1 MTPVFLLSLPR
12 SGSTFVQ
19 RVLATDPAVA
29 TASEP
34 WIMLPLVYGRRGF
47 GIYAEYGQEW
57 ATVAFEDFEAR
68 LPAGAAEVD
77 EAIRRYALY
86 LYERGG
92 GGASRYFV
100 DKTPR
105 YALIVD
111 DLLRIFPDAKFVVL
125 WRNPLAVVASILETW
140 GNGGFNLHDYYID
153 LYGGLARLIQA
164 AEDEPARLCPV
175 RYEDLIETPEAA
187 WPRVFAHLGLAYE
200 RDALDRFGTIDLDA
214 RVGDQTGRRRYDR
227 PSAEP
232 LTKWRAALHN
242 PLRRRWCERYLRWIG
257 SERLLVM
264 GYRLDDLLRDLHHVP
279 ASWSGLGRDLI
290 SATRGAA
297 FGALELRMMKD
308 KFADARSVSAFVPHH

>member
-1 MTPVFLLSLPR
+1 MIPVFLLSLPR

-29 TASEP
+29 TLSEP
-34 WIMLPLVYGRRGF
+34 WIMLPLVYGQRAF

-57 ATVAFEDFEAR
+57 ATVAFEDLEAR
-68 LPAGAAEVD
+68 LPGGAADID
-77 EAIRRYALY
+77 EAMRRYALH
-86 LYERGG
+86 LYGRGAG
-92 GGASRYFV
+92 GTAGYFV

-140 GNGGFNLHDYYID
+140 GGGGFNLHDYYID
-153 LYGGLARLIQA
+153 LYGGLARLIRA
-164 AEDEPARLCPV
+164 VEVEPRRLCAV
-175 RYEDLIETPEAA
+175 RYEDLIEAPDAS
-187 WPRVFAHLGLAYE
+187 WPRVFAHLGLSYD
-200 RDALDRFGTIDLDA
+200 RHALDRFGEVDLDA

-232 LTKWRAALHN
+232 LAKWRGTLRN

-257 SERLLVM
+257 APRLEVM
-264 GYRLDDLLRDLHHVP
+264 GYRLDDLLGDLHDVP
-279 ASWSGLGRDLI
+279 PSWSGFGRDLI

-308 KFADARSVSAFVPHH
+308 KFRDARSVSPFVPHH